1 MLRNGWRSQELTKPL
16 VMCRSRRL
24 PGREGRW
31 VVVALAKQLRRKHL
45 SLREISAELFTAG
58 HTTKPGK
65 PFTPQSIANMLD

>member
-1 MLRNGWRSQELTKPL
+1 M
-16 VMCRSRRL
+16 MCRSRRL

-65 PFTPQSIANMLD
+65 PFTPQLIANMLD